1 MPKKYFIGID
11 DTDADDSIGTGALAR
26 ELMQLLVRD
35 LGAKNR
41 GITRH
46 QLLVDPRIPYTSHN
60 SSACMEIECDR
71 AFEAVADACRR
82 FVDYLFHPGADPG
95 LCLVRA
101 EQPFRDAEAFGR
113 LAQREVVDSE
123 SAWMIARRSEFLL
136 EERGGSGL
144 GIIGALS
151 ACGLRMG
158 GRDGR
163 FIALRGI
170 RNVEEIMTAAKIL
183 ASSGIEEIRD
193 QYGERVTGD
202 IPIATRNWLR
212 PELRGERVVL
222 DVTRGEDGSLAVE
235 KRKRNQDDM

>member
-1 MPKKYFIGID
+1 MLNKYFIGID
-11 DTDADDSIGTGALAR
+11 DTDAGDSIGTGALAR

-35 LGAKNR
+35 FKAINR

-60 SSACMEIECDR
+60 SSACIEIECAGD
-71 AFEAVADACRR
+71 FGSVADACRR

-101 EQPFRDAEAFGR
+101 EQSFGDAEAFGR

-123 SAWMIARRSEFLL
+123 TARNIARSSEFLL

-158 GRDGR
+158 GQDGR
-163 FIALRGI
+163 FIALKGI
-170 RNVEEIMTAAKIL
+170 RNAEEIMTAAKIL

-193 QYGERVTGD
+193 QHGELLTGE

-212 PELRGERVVL
+212 PELRAGRVIL
-222 DVTRGEDGSLAVE
+222 DVTRGEDGSVAVE